1 MSSQRPD
8 VKAAMREAIQTIS
21 YFHTERITMQ
31 TFQQHTTHIQYKITP
46 ANQVVN
52 IQIQDAMLFIL
63 VVLTLW
69 ICMVPPFRSQSVFEI
84 RIALSLVHAFDE
96 SA

>member
-1 MSSQRPD
+1 
-8 VKAAMREAIQTIS
+8 
-21 YFHTERITMQ
+21 MQ
-31 TFQQHTTHIQYKITP
+31 TFQQHITHVQYKITP